1 MLPPRPLVGG
11 GARLKAMSAAR
22 RSSGLRFKHSAQIVR
37 VGGGQV
43 YDRQAGPGN
52 SRPGLIIKPRY
63 VALPS
68 ILLWSHKVCSYQ
80 VHVIVPTRI
89 KASAQAEVGWVYGTT
104 GKNIPQPSEHITCCA

>member
-63 VALPS
+63 NGD
-68 ILLWSHKVCSYQ
+68 
-80 VHVIVPTRI
+80 
-89 KASAQAEVGWVYGTT
+89 EVGFRRAAPGTDET
-104 GKNIPQPSEHITCCA
+104 

>member
-52 SRPGLIIKPRY
+52 SRPGLVIKPR
-63 VALPS
+63 VLVPV
-68 ILLWSHKVCSYQ
+68 L
-80 VHVIVPTRI
+80 VPTPLPIAPHAGRRSTI
-89 KASAQAEVGWVYGTT
+89 M
-104 GKNIPQPSEHITCCA
+104 P

>member
-22 RSSGLRFKHSAQIVR
+22 RSSGLRFKHSAQIVW

-52 SRPGLIIKPRY
+52 SRPGLGWLDNFKNQRIQ
-63 VALPS
+63 S
-68 ILLWSHKVCSYQ
+68 ISPLSE
-80 VHVIVPTRI
+80 P
-89 KASAQAEVGWVYGTT
+89 AQPLYPDRTPAPPLSLSRMEPPHRG
-104 GKNIPQPSEHITCCA
+104 